1 MSQCSQLFKVFYN
14 LLLSLTFMNY
24 AGFCNFYENYV
35 YSLHCKMQG
44 FLLDKLLSLDNGM
57 L

>member
-1 MSQCSQLFKVFYN
+1 MSQCSQLFKVFLN

-35 YSLHCKMQG
+35 YSLHCKI
-44 FLLDKLLSLDNGM
+44 
-57 L
+57 